1 MQSDIEHIQ
10 EIEGVSQQGSVSR
23 DPIVVQSWLR
33 CLDKHG
39 LNPTTRTEA
48 YILPDAAL
56 RQHRQRSEDL
66 IRIARS
72 GIDDLYQL
80 VAGQNYV
87 LLLSDA
93 EGVTVEYLGED
104 VQKSELRRSGLYLG
118 AEWSEARAGTCAL
131 GACIETGEPLIIHQS
146 DHFDGTH
153 GGLSCTAATIYDTA
167 GGLAAVL
174 DISLLAS
181 PVARI
186 SQLLALNL
194 VRQTARRIE
203 MANIMAESRGD
214 WVLQLADSP
223 DFLDVDPQA
232 ALRLDAGGHVIG
244 MTNGAARLMARSLDQ
259 DWRLGKGL
267 IGRHVSEVFN
277 LDIATLEGLTRQH
290 VARDRLI
297 ETRDGYRL
305 FAHAIEPRRAPTA
318 YATHARALSPE
329 LRELAG
335 EDPTMRRIAETS
347 AVLALGRMPLLIE
360 GPSGSGKSTLARAIH
375 ATGPRGP
382 CVTVACETLGEDEA
396 SVLFGRGD
404 PRGHVA
410 GLIDAAEGGTLILD
424 NLEELPPRLQAR
436 LGSLLTQG
444 RFRPVGAL
452 RERTSTARIIVTS
465 KGLVAG
471 EGVRG
476 DLLHRLTGARQSL
489 PPLSQRQDIVALA
502 EKLFTRAFG
511 TKVRFDAAAVTA
523 LTRHDWA
530 GNLHELG
537 ALAQTV
543 AACVT
548 PRPASGVLLG
558 AAHLPVTMLG
568 HATDENCSNPAML
581 RHLLAEHGWNI
592 SAVAAE
598 LGVDR
603 STLHRRMAR
612 FGLSRDAKSVSRKP
626 KVHLKP

>member
-1 MQSDIEHIQ
+1 MQSEIEHIQ
-10 EIEGVSQQGSVSR
+10 EIEGVSQQGSLSR

-39 LNPTTRTEA
+39 LDPAARAEA
-48 YILPDAAL
+48 YIVPDAAL

-93 EGVTVEYLGED
+93 EGVTVEYLGEE
-104 VQKSELRRSGLYLG
+104 VQKAELRRSGLYLG

-146 DHFDGTH
+146 DHFDVTH
-153 GGLSCTAATIYDTA
+153 GGLSCTAAPIYDTA

-174 DISLLAS
+174 DISLLSS
-181 PVARI
+181 PVARA

-203 MANIMAESRGD
+203 MANIMAESRAD
-214 WVLQLADSP
+214 WVLRLAGSP

-244 MTNGAARLMARSLDQ
+244 MTNGAARLMARALDQ
-259 DWRLGKGL
+259 DWRKGQGL

-277 LDIATLEGLTRQH
+277 LDAATLEGLTRQH
-290 VARDRLI
+290 AARDRLI

-305 FAHAIEPRRAPTA
+305 FAHAIEPRRTPIA
-318 YATHARALSPE
+318 YAAPARALSPE

-335 EDPTMRRIAETS
+335 EDPVMRQIAETS
-347 AVLALGRMPLLIE
+347 AVLAHGVMPLLIE
-360 GPSGSGKSTLARAIH
+360 GPSGSGKSALARAIH
-375 ATGPRGP
+375 ATGRRGP
-382 CVTVACETLGEDEA
+382 FVTVACETIAEDEA
-396 SVLFGRGD
+396 AVLFGRGD

-410 GLIDAAEGGTLILD
+410 GLIAAAEGGTLVLD

-436 LGSLLTQG
+436 LAGLVAE
-444 RFRPVGAL
+444 RRYRPVGAL
-452 RERTSTARIIVTS
+452 RERASNARIIITS
-465 KGLVAG
+465 RGLAAG
-471 EGVRG
+471 EGLRG
-476 DLLHRLTGARQSL
+476 DLVHRLTGARQSL
-489 PPLSQRQDIVALA
+489 PPLSQRQDIIALA
-502 EKLFTRAFG
+502 RKVFSRAFAVP
-511 TKVRFDAAAVTA
+511 VRFDAAAVSA
-523 LTRHDWA
+523 LTRHPWS
-530 GNLHELG
+530 GNLHEME
-537 ALAQTV
+537 ALAQTI
-543 AACVT
+543 AASVT
-548 PRPASGVLLG
+548 LRPASGVVLG
-558 AAHLPVTMLG
+558 VVHLPAMMQAET
-568 HATDENCSNPAML
+568 ADPRANNPAML
-581 RHLLAEHGWNI
+581 RHLLGEHGWNI
-592 SAVAAE
+592 SAVAAD

-603 STLHRRMAR
+603 STIHRRMAR
-612 FGLSRDAKSVSRKP
+612 FGLSRDAKAVSRRP
-626 KVHLKP
+626 KQG

>member
-10 EIEGVSQQGSVSR
+10 EIEIASQQGSASR
-23 DPIVVQSWLR
+23 DPLVVQSWLR

-39 LNPTTRTEA
+39 LDPTTRAEA

-146 DHFDGTH
+146 DHFDVTH
-153 GGLSCTAATIYDTA
+153 GGLSCTAAPIYDTA
-167 GGLAAVL
+167 GSLAAVL
-174 DISLLAS
+174 DISLLSS
-181 PVARI
+181 PLART

-214 WVLQLADSP
+214 WVLRLAGSP

-244 MTNGAARLMARSLDQ
+244 MTNGAARLMARALDQ
-259 DWRLGKGL
+259 DWRKGKGL

-277 LDIATLEGLTRQH
+277 LDVETLEGLTRQH
-290 VARDRLI
+290 AARDRLI

-305 FAHAIEPRRAPTA
+305 FAHAIEPRRTPTPFIAP
-318 YATHARALSPE
+318 ARALPPE
-329 LRELAG
+329 LRDLAG
-335 EDPTMRRIAETS
+335 EDPVMRQIAETS
-347 AVLALGRMPLLIE
+347 AVLAHGKMPLLIE
-360 GPSGSGKSTLARAIH
+360 GPCGCGKSALARAIH
-375 ATGPRGP
+375 AIGRRGP
-382 CVTVACETLGEDEA
+382 LVTVACETIAEDEA
-396 SVLFGRGD
+396 AVLFGRGD

-410 GLIDAAEGGTLILD
+410 GLIAAAEGGTLVLD

-436 LGSLLTQG
+436 LASLLAEG
-444 RFRPVGAL
+444 RYRPVGAL
-452 RERTSTARIIVTS
+452 RERASTARIIVTS
-465 KGLVAG
+465 RGLAAG
-471 EGVRG
+471 EGLRS
-476 DLLHRLTGARQSL
+476 DLFHRLSGARQSL
-489 PPLSQRQDIVALA
+489 PALAQRQDIIGLA
-502 EKLFTRAFG
+502 SKLFTRAFAAP
-511 TKVRFDAAAVTA
+511 VSFDPAAASA
-523 LTRHDWA
+523 LTRHPWP
-530 GNLHELG
+530 GNLHDLQ
-537 ALAQTV
+537 ALAQSL
-543 AACVT
+543 AASLT
-548 PRPASGVLLG
+548 PRPASGLVVGL
-558 AAHLPVTMLG
+558 AHLPAHLQGDSADAQT
-568 HATDENCSNPAML
+568 SSPAML

-592 SAVAAE
+592 SAVAST

-603 STLHRRMAR
+603 STIHRRMAR
-612 FGLSRDAKSVSRKP
+612 HGLSRDAKAVSRRP
-626 KVHLKP
+626 QAR